1 MRIYDISQEVF
12 SCAVYPGD
20 PSPRREVLSSTAEG
34 AVCNL
39 TAFSMCA
46 HNGTHIDAPFHFVPE
61 GKTVGLIWASGAGK
75 TTFTKGLALGLGIE
89 DTVTSPTFTILKSY
103 EGEDVTLHHMDA
115 YRLEGIVQD
124 LGFEEEIYD
133 ENAVCVIEW
142 SHFIEYALPEER
154 LEIKILLDG
163 EDRIFTFIPK
173 GKKYEEIV
181 EAL

>member
-1 MRIYDISQEVF
+1 MKQIRVTSLKQTSELAMKIASLLPVP
-12 SCAVYPGD
+12 SLLTLSGD
-20 PSPRREVLSSTAEG
+20 L
-34 AVCNL
+34 
-39 TAFSMCA
+39 
-46 HNGTHIDAPFHFVPE
+46 
-61 GKTVGLIWASGAGK
+61 GAGK

-173 GKKYEEIV
+173 GKKYEEVV

>member
-1 MRIYDISQEVF
+1 MKQIRVTSLKQTRELAMKIASLLPVP
-12 SCAVYPGD
+12 SLLTLSGD
-20 PSPRREVLSSTAEG
+20 L
-34 AVCNL
+34 
-39 TAFSMCA
+39 
-46 HNGTHIDAPFHFVPE
+46 
-61 GKTVGLIWASGAGK
+61 GAGK

-154 LEIKILLDG
+154 LEINILLDG

-173 GKKYEEIV
+173 GKKYEEVV
-181 EAL
+181 EAM

>member
-1 MRIYDISQEVF
+1 MKQIRVTSLKQTRELAMKIASLLPLP
-12 SCAVYPGD
+12 SLLTLSGD
-20 PSPRREVLSSTAEG
+20 L
-34 AVCNL
+34 
-39 TAFSMCA
+39 
-46 HNGTHIDAPFHFVPE
+46 
-61 GKTVGLIWASGAGK
+61 GAGK

-173 GKKYEEIV
+173 GKKYEEVV

>member
-1 MRIYDISQEVF
+1 MKQIRVTSLKATKELAIRIASLLTTP
-12 SCAVYPGD
+12 SLLTLSGD
-20 PSPRREVLSSTAEG
+20 L
-34 AVCNL
+34 
-39 TAFSMCA
+39 
-46 HNGTHIDAPFHFVPE
+46 
-61 GKTVGLIWASGAGK
+61 GAGK
-75 TTFTKGLALGLGIE
+75 TTFTKGLAVGLGIE

-103 EGEDVTLHHMDA
+103 EGDDVTLHHMDA

-142 SHFIEYALPEER
+142 SHFIEYALPKER
-154 LEIKILLDG
+154 LEISITIEE
-163 EDRIFTFIPK
+163 EDRIFTFVPK

>member
-1 MRIYDISQEVF
+1 MKQIRVTSLKQTRELAMKIASLLPLP
-12 SCAVYPGD
+12 SLLTLSGD
-20 PSPRREVLSSTAEG
+20 L
-34 AVCNL
+34 
-39 TAFSMCA
+39 
-46 HNGTHIDAPFHFVPE
+46 
-61 GKTVGLIWASGAGK
+61 GAGK

-173 GKKYEEIV
+173 GKKYEEVV
-181 EAL
+181 EAM

>member
-1 MRIYDISQEVF
+1 MKQIRVTSLKQTRELAMKIASLLPVP
-12 SCAVYPGD
+12 SLLTLSGD
-20 PSPRREVLSSTAEG
+20 L
-34 AVCNL
+34 
-39 TAFSMCA
+39 
-46 HNGTHIDAPFHFVPE
+46 
-61 GKTVGLIWASGAGK
+61 GAGK

-173 GKKYEEIV
+173 GKKYEEVV